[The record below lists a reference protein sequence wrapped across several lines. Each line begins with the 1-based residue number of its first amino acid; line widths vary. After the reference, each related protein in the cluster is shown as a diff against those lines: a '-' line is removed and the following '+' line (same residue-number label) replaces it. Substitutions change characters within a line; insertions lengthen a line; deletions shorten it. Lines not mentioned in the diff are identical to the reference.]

1 MKNKEKKT
9 KRIKEKKIIRNDYDA
24 NDESNDG

>member
-24 NDESNDG
+24 NDESND